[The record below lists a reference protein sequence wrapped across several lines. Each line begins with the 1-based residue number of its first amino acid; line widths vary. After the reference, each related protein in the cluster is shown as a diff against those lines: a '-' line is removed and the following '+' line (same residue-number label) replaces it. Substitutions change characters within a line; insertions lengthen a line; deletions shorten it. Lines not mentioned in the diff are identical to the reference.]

1 MARASPKPKLT
12 DRERQERFVAMAR
25 EVEASEDPKAF
36 DHAFEKVAH
45 PPSEN
50 PEDGDG

>member
-25 EVEASEDPKAF
+25 EVEASEESEAF
-36 DHAFEKVAH
+36 DRAFERVAH
-45 PPSEN
+45 PPEE
-50 PEDGDG
+50 PKDGDDG